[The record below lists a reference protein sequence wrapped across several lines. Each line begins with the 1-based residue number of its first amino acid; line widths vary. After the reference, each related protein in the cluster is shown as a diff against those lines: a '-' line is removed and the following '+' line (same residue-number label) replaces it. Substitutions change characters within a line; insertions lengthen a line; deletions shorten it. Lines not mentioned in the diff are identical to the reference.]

1 MSGGGQIL
9 TFAKLAVGI
18 LNDLI
23 RPHGRRV
30 NQMMTSSN
38 RSNVCWICGKVVSLE
53 ECKVDEHGLAVH
65 EDCYVVLILW
75 QKEVVPQK
83 TA

>member
-1 MSGGGQIL
+1 
-9 TFAKLAVGI
+9 
-18 LNDLI
+18 
-23 RPHGRRV
+23 
-30 NQMMTSSN
+30 MMTSSN